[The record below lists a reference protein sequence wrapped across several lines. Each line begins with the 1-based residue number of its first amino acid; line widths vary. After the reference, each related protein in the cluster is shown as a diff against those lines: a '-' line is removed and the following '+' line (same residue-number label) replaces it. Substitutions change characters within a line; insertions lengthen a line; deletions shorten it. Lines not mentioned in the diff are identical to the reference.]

1 MRVLV
6 DTNVFLDLLLQ
17 RGELCK
23 DAIEFFLWCKKNKHW
38 TYVSSMSMRDIEY
51 VVMKSLH
58 DKKKANE
65 VLFKVYSICTK
76 IVGVSADDVINAMY
90 EDYHDFEDELQIQVC
105 REILADAIITNN
117 KKDFENRGVP
127 IFTPKEIVN
136 L

>member
-1 MRVLV
+1 
-6 DTNVFLDLLLQ
+6 
-17 RGELCK
+17 
-23 DAIEFFLWCKKNKHW
+23 
-38 TYVSSMSMRDIEY
+38 MSMRDIEY